1 MVVAVVVEKEWLL
14 EIKVLVEQV
23 AAELVVKDHLLHVL
37 QQEQLIL
44 AVVVAAVEK
53 NRVVVVELVVQE

>member
-14 EIKVLVEQV
+14 EVKVLVEQV
-23 AAELVVKDHLLHVL
+23 VAELVVKDHLLHVL